1 MELMERRE
9 LELGRIK
16 DRVQP
21 RRIHSVDFKRYKSN
35 NVRKGN
41 LQQKTRQDILSESK
55 RLPLQ
60 QKMRRNDH
68 SIITMIP
75 YYIER
80 IQRS

>member
-1 MELMERRE
+1 M
-9 LELGRIK
+9 
-16 DRVQP
+16 VQP
-21 RRIHSVDFKRYKSN
+21 RRIHSVDIKRYKSN
-35 NVRKGN
+35 IIRKGH
-41 LQQKTRQDILSESK
+41 LQQKTKQNMFSESK

-60 QKMRRNDH
+60 QEKNKKRRNDH